1 MTYWQVLQFSG
12 SGSFDPE
19 ADARVAALVLVLP
32 RPEEGIAF
40 SILHE
45 GVLFSKVYFA
55 ESNNIDV
62 QLS

>member
-32 RPEEGIAF
+32 RPEQGIAF
-40 SILHE
+40 STLHE
-45 GVLFSKVYFA
+45 GVLFGKVYFA